1 MTDKVIVACALL
13 LVAGYAW
20 MTEQV
25 PTRAFGD
32 PLGPKAFPR
41 LLTAILIVTIVLLV
55 AEMIFA
61 KRANQ
66 PAAPALDKMAPDAT
80 APDNARDGAAPA
92 LAAASANWMIA
103 ATVAFTGLYFFLFEP
118 LGFVLSSSAYLFAMT
133 MYFNRGGTVA
143 NALVSFLLPISC
155 YLVFTRVLGV
165 ELARGIL
172 PL

>member
-13 LVAGYAW
+13 LAAGYAW

-41 LLTAILIVTIVLLV
+41 LLTAVLILAVALLV
-55 AEMIFA
+55 AEMIFS
-61 KRANQ
+61 KRDRQA
-66 PAAPALDKMAPDAT
+66 PAAPA
-80 APDNARDGAAPA
+80 PDNAGDGVAPA
-92 LAAASANWMIA
+92 LAAANANWVMA
-103 ATVAFTGLYFFLFEP
+103 ATVVFTGVYFFLFEP

-133 MYFNRGGTVA
+133 MYFNRGKTVA

-165 ELARGIL
+165 ELAPGIL
-172 PL
+172 PI

>member
-1 MTDKVIVACALL
+1 MTDKVIVACAVLL
-13 LVAGYAW
+13 AAGYAW

-25 PTRAFGD
+25 LTRAFGD

-41 LLTAILIVTIVLLV
+41 LLTAVLIVAVLLLV
-55 AEMIFA
+55 AEMVVA

-66 PAAPALDKMAPDAT
+66 PAAPA
-80 APDNARDGAAPA
+80 PDNGGDGAAPG
-92 LAAASANWMIA
+92 LTAAPANLVIA

-133 MYFNRGGTVA
+133 MYFNRGKTLA
-143 NALVSFLLPISC
+143 NALVSLLLPIAC

-172 PL
+172 PF

>member
-13 LVAGYAW
+13 LIAGYAW

-41 LLTAILIVTIVLLV
+41 LLTAILIVAVLLLV
-55 AEMIFA
+55 AEMIIS
-61 KRANQ
+61 KRGNQ
-66 PAAPALDKMAPDAT
+66 LPAASAPDHAG
-80 APDNARDGAAPA
+80 DGAAPA
-92 LAAASANWMIA
+92 LTGANPNWIIA
-103 ATVAFTGLYFFLFEP
+103 ATVAFTGVYFLLFEP

-133 MYFNRGGTVA
+133 MYFNRGKTVA
-143 NALVSFLLPISC
+143 NALVSLLLPIAC

-165 ELARGIL
+165 ELARGVL
-172 PL
+172 PI

>member
-1 MTDKVIVACALL
+1 
-13 LVAGYAW
+13 

-41 LLTAILIVTIVLLV
+41 LLTAVLIVAVLLLV

-61 KRANQ
+61 KRARQ
-66 PAAPALDKMAPDAT
+66 PAAPA
-80 APDNARDGAAPA
+80 PDNAGDGAAPA
-92 LAAASANWMIA
+92 LAAADANWVIA

-133 MYFNRGGTVA
+133 MYFNRGKTVA
-143 NALVSFLLPISC
+143 NALVSVLLPIAC

-165 ELARGIL
+165 ELARGVL

>member
-41 LLTAILIVTIVLLV
+41 LLTAILIVAVLLLV
-55 AEMIFA
+55 AEMIFS
-61 KRANQ
+61 KRGNQ
-66 PAAPALDKMAPDAT
+66 APAAPA
-80 APDNARDGAAPA
+80 PDNAGDGAAPA
-92 LAAASANWMIA
+92 LAAANANWVIA

-133 MYFNRGGTVA
+133 MYFNRGKTVA
-143 NALVSFLLPISC
+143 NALVSFLLPIAC

-172 PL
+172 PI

>member
-1 MTDKVIVACALL
+1 MTDKLIVACALL

-41 LLTAILIVTIVLLV
+41 LLTAVLIVAVVLLIV
-55 AEMIFA
+55 EMVA
-61 KRANQ
+61 KRATQ
-66 PAAPALDKMAPDAT
+66 PAAPA
-80 APDNARDGAAPA
+80 PDNADDGAGPA
-92 LAAASANWMIA
+92 SGAARANWIIA

-133 MYFNRGGTVA
+133 MCFNRGKTVA
-143 NALVSFLLPISC
+143 NALVSFLLPITC

-172 PL
+172 PF

>member
-1 MTDKVIVACALL
+1 MTDKLIVACALL

-41 LLTAILIVTIVLLV
+41 VLTAVLIVAVLLLV
-55 AEMIFA
+55 AEMIVA
-61 KRANQ
+61 KRATQ
-66 PAAPALDKMAPDAT
+66 PAAPS
-80 APDNARDGAAPA
+80 PDNADDGAGPA
-92 LAAASANWMIA
+92 SGAARANWIIA

-133 MYFNRGGTVA
+133 MYFNRGKTVA

-172 PL
+172 PF

>member
-41 LLTAILIVTIVLLV
+41 LLTAILIAAILLLV

-61 KRANQ
+61 KRDHQ
-66 PAAPALDKMAPDAT
+66 TPATP
-80 APDNARDGAAPA
+80 APDNAGAAPA
-92 LAAASANWMIA
+92 LAAANANWVMA

-133 MYFNRGGTVA
+133 MYFNREKTVA
-143 NALVSFLLPISC
+143 NALVSFLLPIAC

-172 PL
+172 PI